1 MNYFD
6 TPAPWAYS
14 WCYYFLAAAAIPVIS
29 AILLVVNGAGK
40 LGMTALLLFL
50 VAALIQS
57 ATFLTMFWMCRSSL
71 KPHA

>member
-29 AILLVVNGAGK
+29 AILLVVNGASK

-50 VAALIQS
+50 FAALIQS

>member
-1 MNYFD
+1 MNAFD

-29 AILLVVNGAGK
+29 AILLLVSGRNK
-40 LGMTALLLFL
+40 LGWTALFLFVL
-50 VAALIQS
+50 AALIQS

>member
-29 AILLVVNGAGK
+29 AILLVVNGASK

-71 KPHA
+71 KPQA

>member
-29 AILLVVNGAGK
+29 AILLVLNGAGK

-50 VAALIQS
+50 FAALIQS

-71 KPHA
+71 KPSA

>member
-29 AILLVVNGAGK
+29 AILLIVNGASK

-50 VAALIQS
+50 FAALIQS